1 MSTLVVTV
9 IFTVYP
15 FSRHNQI
22 FVADEIRKLSETS
35 SEQSRNIGTQL
46 TKIHSAIEEMVSEE
60 SNRVFSS
67 VSQKIQD
74 TNSLVVQIQGAM
86 DEQSNG
92 SQQIATALHTMN
104 NSTLEVRTA
113 SAEMSEGNKLI
124 LQEIKKLQVATDQ
137 MDESMSYMK
146 NESQKIFEKAKSLSD
161 INERMEATIHDISLR
176 IEQFKV

>member
-67 VSQKIQD
+67 VSQK
-74 TNSLVVQIQGAM
+74 
-86 DEQSNG
+86 
-92 SQQIATALHTMN
+92 IATALHTMN